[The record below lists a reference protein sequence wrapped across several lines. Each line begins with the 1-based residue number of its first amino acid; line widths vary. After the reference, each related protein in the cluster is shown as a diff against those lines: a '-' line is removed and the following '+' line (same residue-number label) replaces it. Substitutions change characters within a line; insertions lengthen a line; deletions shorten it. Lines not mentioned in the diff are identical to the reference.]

1 MESKL
6 LKKVKLLLVEDDD
19 IQRKELS
26 TYLKRRF
33 DKVYTAENGQ
43 DALEKYKTL
52 KPDIIVTD
60 LRMPKMDGLDFARN
74 IRKSNRL
81 IPIVIITAMNDKETI
96 LDSVDIGI
104 TNYIVKPVQ
113 LDALLEILEESVKT
127 LLEINQKDFEMMIEP
142 SKINLMKNDLTK
154 YIKTESGKGPLDI
167 RLRMHANQCFIT
179 VVESMTLYEKKL
191 ITNEKNIPLVNHNRN
206 IFFRDRAS
214 QLEEVIRTHL
224 EINMTL
230 IDVKSDALADE
241 VLLTF
246 ELV

>member
-142 SKINLMKNDLTK
+142 SKINLLKNDLTK

-191 ITNEKNIPLVNHNRN
+191 IANEKNIPLVNHNRN

-214 QLEEVIRTHL
+214 QLEEVIRMHL